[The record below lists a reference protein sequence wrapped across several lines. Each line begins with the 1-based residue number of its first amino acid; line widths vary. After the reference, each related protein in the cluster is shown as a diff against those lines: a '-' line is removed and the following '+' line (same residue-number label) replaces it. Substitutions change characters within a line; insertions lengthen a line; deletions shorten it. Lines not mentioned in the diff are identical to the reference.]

1 MKSSCKI
8 SNLQWF
14 FPTLKVS
21 QRFFAAA
28 NNNKDCT
35 QSLDLTRAIS
45 MLKSLYSVA
54 IKYKAILSFFS
65 FEVSTTYQSQ

>member
-35 QSLDLTRAIS
+35 VSRSDTRDIDAQVT
-45 MLKSLYSVA
+45 LKRCHK
-54 IKYKAILSFFS
+54 I
-65 FEVSTTYQSQ
+65 